1 MFIAGVVVGA
11 AIGWRASL
19 VLYREVIQDLL
30 VKAGVDN
37 KDLLKIKQAAEADN
51 SSADVA
57 IKVES
62 HSGHLYAYRKDNDEF
77 LAQGADKD
85 SLLAAIKDL
94 PIEGRVVITEEDGA
108 ELVR

>member
-1 MFIAGVVVGA
+1 MFIAGLVVGA

-19 VLYREVIQDLL
+19 VLYREVIEDLL
-30 VKAGVDN
+30 IKAGVTRS
-37 KDLLKIKQAAEADN
+37 DLLKIKQAAEADKDQE
-51 SSADVA
+51 DVA

-62 HSGHLYAYRKDNDEF
+62 HSGHLYAYRKDTNEF
-77 LAQGADKD
+77 LAQGQDKD